1 MAMRSNLTLLMTDVP
16 SARYS
21 DFASKPF
28 RLAPIP
34 IEPAVAQAETHE
46 SKRGRTPADP
56 TVRPHQAFSSTLGS
70 YQLSLRRQAA

>member
-46 SKRGRTPADP
+46 RIKEGA
-56 TVRPHQAFSSTLGS
+56 G
-70 YQLSLRRQAA
+70 LRRTQRSAHIGPSVRR